1 MARDLRSWLE
11 DLGLGKCFEI
21 FVANDVDFDLLPELD
36 DSDLERLGISFGN
49 RKRLLRAIAELKT
62 AHQQRSAGAGPDLDK
77 AAATGPERRQLT
89 VMFTDLVGST
99 RLAARLDPEEVRD
112 IIAKYQR
119 VVAHQIARFGG
130 YVAKPLGDGLLIY
143 FGWPQAHEDDAA
155 RALRAAAAVLA
166 EVPTLDTPTGESL
179 AARVG
184 VATGEV
190 VVGDFVGAGVDESG
204 AVVGETPNLAAR
216 LQSLGSANVVV
227 VSDATRR
234 LVGNQFAFS
243 DLGEVNVSGFDTPVR
258 AWRLD
263 GELAS
268 ESRFHAL
275 HGGRF
280 GKLIGRDHELG
291 SLLDRWEQACE
302 GERQLVLICGEAGI
316 GKSRLVA
323 EVVQRS
329 GAEQRISYQA
339 SPLHTNTALYPV
351 LRQLEMMAG
360 FVAADTPAERFRKL
374 ADTVRGETDL
384 DRGGVG
390 LPCGPN
396 VPSRPRRRRV
406 LRGPK
411 PPADVQRDAA
421 LDALG
426 EPRKGRGG
434 QRRRCSS

>member
-1 MARDLRSWLE
+1 MARDLHSWLE
-11 DLGLGKCFEI
+11 DLELGKCFEI
-21 FVANDVDFDLLPELD
+21 LVANDVDFDLLPELD
-36 DSDLERLGISFGN
+36 DGDLERLGVSFGH
-49 RKRLLRAIAELKT
+49 RKRLLRAIAELK
-62 AHQQRSAGAGPDLDK
+62 AASHQRSEGPAPDPAR
-77 AAATGPERRQLT
+77 AASSGPERRQLT

-119 VVAHQIARFGG
+119 VVAQQIARFGG

-166 EVPTLDTPTGESL
+166 EIPTLDTPTGESL
-179 AARVG
+179 AARIG

-243 DLGEVNVSGFDTPVR
+243 DLGAVNVSGFDAPVR

-275 HGGRF
+275 HGGRL

-360 FVAADTPAERFRKL
+360 FAATDTPAEQSRKL
-374 ADTVRGETDL
+374 ADTLRGVTEL
-384 DRGGVG
+384 DRAAVG
-390 LPCGPN
+390 YLADLMSLPDPGEGASAQPK
-396 VPSRPRRRRV
+396 SPRRRTTRRCVGRAGEFREGWRRV
-406 LRGPK
+406 
-411 PPADVQRDAA
+411 
-421 LDALG
+421 
-426 EPRKGRGG
+426 
-434 QRRRCSS
+434 RRRCSS